1 MSKILVVDDSMVIR
15 KMIKNSLQ
23 KEGHEIHQAENGQEG
38 FELFA
43 AHSFDL
49 IITDINMPIMNGFEF
64 SEKVRAS
71 SGTSCDIPIIVL
83 STEFSDEVK
92 ERGRNIGIN
101 AWMVKPA
108 EEEKLLKAVA
118 FLIENTKMKSA

>member
-15 KMIKNSLQ
+15 KMINKTLST
-23 KEGHEIHQAENGQEG
+23 EGHEIVQAENGQEG
-38 FELFA
+38 LELFN
-43 AHSFDL
+43 SSPFDL

-64 SEKVRAS
+64 SEKVRA
-71 SGTSCDIPIIVL
+71 GVAPSCDVPIIVL

-92 ERGRNIGIN
+92 ERGRNIGVN

-108 EEEKLLKAVA
+108 EEEKLVKAVA
-118 FLIENTKMKSA
+118 FLIKNTKAS